1 MSFEDNTVWRT
12 HLDLYNAPAEAL
24 PIIKTTI
31 KNVWTEEWSG
41 EMLHHDGTVEKIG
54 KRKRIA
60 LDWNELT
67 CFGSSFVFV
76 AASPIHYKIQTNAW
90 QPQRILTN
98 QNETSTVGEDGA
110 GHFRRH

>member
-12 HLDLYNAPAEAL
+12 HLDLYNTPAEAL

-54 KRKRIA
+54 KRKRVA

-67 CFGSSFVFV
+67 CYGSIVRG
-76 AASPIHYKIQTNAW
+76 
-90 QPQRILTN
+90 RISYSL
-98 QNETSTVGEDGA
+98 
-110 GHFRRH
+110 

>member
-41 EMLHHDGTVEKIG
+41 AMLHHDGTVEKIG

-67 CFGSSFVFV
+67 CYGSIVRG
-76 AASPIHYKIQTNAW
+76 
-90 QPQRILTN
+90 RISYSLENPDERFATA
-98 QNETSTVGEDGA
+98 EDTD
-110 GHFRRH
+110 